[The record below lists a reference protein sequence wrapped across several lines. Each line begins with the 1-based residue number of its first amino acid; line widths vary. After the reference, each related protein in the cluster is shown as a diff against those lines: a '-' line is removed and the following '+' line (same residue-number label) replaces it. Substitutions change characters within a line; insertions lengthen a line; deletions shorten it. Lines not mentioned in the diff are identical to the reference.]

1 MDSWNARS
9 SYLSFALLA
18 VLSFQTIIPYA
29 LNASDLKDIS
39 KTGNGNEPY
48 EDKGIVQPHNE
59 LPEGVAF
66 SVNAGFY
73 TSSFELMLT
82 HPDGDAVIHYT
93 LDGSLPDHNSPVYTG
108 PLNIKDRS
116 GEENK
121 YSMIP
126 TNHIDGLH
134 GWKEP
139 AGKIAKGNVVRAR
152 AIIPGYPDGPVSSAT
167 YFVFPE
173 GRERYSMD
181 VISIITDPANLFSD
195 SSGIYVPGDSFTGR
209 ESTGNYFGRGE
220 EWERPASFELFRDG
234 SVFSQDIGIRIHG
247 GWTRRV
253 PVKSLRLYARSK
265 YGASRFNFQ
274 VFPDQPQTGFN
285 RLILRNSGNDYFV
298 TMFKDALAQ
307 ILVNHLDP
315 DTQSYRPAVVF
326 INGEFWGIKN
336 IRERYDRHYLAR
348 VYGVDPE
355 NIDLLTDTGTVIEG
369 DNSCYIQMLEFI
381 ENNDLSVEDNYKR
394 VAEMM
399 DIDNFLDY
407 YSSQIFFANTD
418 WPSNN
423 IDYWRLRTGY
433 DPFAPK
439 GHDGRW
445 RWLLYDVDRAMS
457 LKSFNM
463 ISHLTAENNDPENNR
478 HNLILRCLLE
488 NENFSNSFINSI
500 ADHLNTT
507 FLPSRINSVIDS
519 ISNLVEPEIDEHI
532 NRWGYPVS
540 RDFWDDQVIKMY
552 EDASDRPWYVI
563 YYLMQHFGID
573 TTVTVT
579 VTGSSGDMGYIR
591 VNSVDVKPSTPGVTG
606 GESWTGTYFYGIPV
620 EIEAIPSEG
629 CIFSHWTGNIP
640 DTLLTNMVLNITP
653 LADIDLEAHF
663 VYTET
668 PELIS
673 SWFFG
678 TDLPNDTPLE
688 TIYPVYSRFQ
698 DTKLSYRSSLE
709 GYPFEQGHPNWRK
722 ASLERRNAPTEINY
736 NHQANNGTPYD
747 NSDMRGVQ
755 VKQPLAEGER
765 QNTIIFH
772 LPTTGYKD
780 IFFSFA
786 AIDEGAAGS
795 INTDCSVSGNEQD
808 WISVGAGY
816 DTMNLYGTYHLYELD
831 LSVLEEAFDNPD
843 LKLRIRFDAEDMY
856 VDEGNRV
863 TFNNFSLHGTPADP
877 AGIGL
882 PQPQAG
888 RTTDPDDEMI
898 EIIYPNPAGSTLS
911 VRLRRAL
918 TDFATVSL
926 VTVDGSVIIEQIID
940 AGTITIILNVEDPG
954 PGIYFLSLKTGNYY
968 ETAPVI
974 IK

>member
-1 MDSWNARS
+1 MDSWTVRL
-9 SYLSFALLA
+9 SYLSFIVLA
-18 VLSFQTIIPYA
+18 AISFHAIIPHA
-29 LNASDLKDIS
+29 LKASELNGFC
-39 KTGNGNEPY
+39 KTGYDTDPY
-48 EDKGIVQPHNE
+48 TDTGVVQPRNE
-59 LPEGVAF
+59 LPEGVSF
-66 SVNAGFY
+66 SVNPGFY
-73 TSSFELMLT
+73 TGSFELLLT
-82 HPDGDAVIHYT
+82 HPDSDAVIHYT
-93 LDGSLPDHNSPVYTG
+93 LDGSLPDQNSPVYSS

-139 AGKIAKGNVVRAR
+139 AGKVAKGNIVRAR
-152 AIIPGYPDGPVSSAT
+152 AVITGYPDGPVSSAT

-195 SSGIYVPGDSFTGR
+195 STGIYVPGDSFTGS

-234 SVFSQDIGIRIHG
+234 SVFRQDIGIRIHG

-253 PVKSLRLYARSK
+253 PVKSLRLYARSD

-274 VFPDQPQTGFN
+274 IFPDQPQNEFN
-285 RLILRNSGNDYFV
+285 RLILRNSGNDYYV
-298 TMFKDALAQ
+298 TMFKDAAAQ

-336 IRERYDRHYLAR
+336 IRERYDSHYLAR
-348 VYGVDPE
+348 VYGIDPE
-355 NIDLLTDTGTVIEG
+355 NIDLLTDQGIVIGG
-369 DNSCYIQMLEFI
+369 DSTSYIQMLEFI
-381 ENNDLSVEDNYKR
+381 EANDLSIEENYNR

-399 DIDNFLDY
+399 DINNFLDY

-463 ISHLTAENNDPENNR
+463 ISHLTAESNDPDNKWQ
-478 HNLILRCLLE
+478 NLILRCLLK
-488 NENFSNSFINSI
+488 NENFSNSFINRI

-507 FLPSRINSVIDS
+507 FLPARINSVIDS
-519 ISNLVEPEIDEHI
+519 ISSLVEPEIDEHI
-532 NRWGYPVS
+532 SRWGYPVS
-540 RDFWDDQVIKMY
+540 RDFWDGQVMKMY

-573 TTVTVT
+573 TTVSVT
-579 VTGSSGDMGYIR
+579 VKPCSGDMGYIR
-591 VNSVDVKPSTPGVTG
+591 VNSVDVKPSTPGITG
-606 GESWTGTYFYGIPV
+606 DESWTGTYFYGIPV
-620 EIEAIPSEG
+620 EVEAIPSEG
-629 CIFSHWTGNIP
+629 YIFSHWTGNIQ
-640 DTLLTNMVLNITP
+640 DTLRANKVLSIVP
-653 LADIDLEAHF
+653 VGDIDLEAHF
-663 VYTET
+663 TYAGT

-673 SWFFG
+673 FWFFG
-678 TDLPNDTPLE
+678 TNLPNNTPLE
-688 TIYPVYSRFQ
+688 TIYPVYSKFQ
-698 DTKLSYRSSLE
+698 DTKLSYSSSLE
-709 GYPFEQGHPNWRK
+709 GYPFEQDHPNWRK

-736 NHQANNGTPYD
+736 NHAANNGTPYE
-747 NSDMRGVQ
+747 NSDMRGIQ

-780 IFFSFA
+780 IFFRFA

-795 INTDCSVSGNEQD
+795 IITDCSVSGNEQE
-808 WISVGAGY
+808 WISIGAGY
-816 DTMNLYGTYHLYELD
+816 DTMNLYGTYHLYEMN
-831 LSVLEEAFDNPD
+831 LSMLEGAVNNPD
-843 LKLRIRFDAEDMY
+843 LMLRIRFEAGDMHA
-856 VDEGNRV
+856 DQGNRV
-863 TFNNFSLHGTPADP
+863 SFNNFSLHGTPADP
-877 AGIGL
+877 TGIGL
-882 PQPQAG
+882 PLPQTV
-888 RTTDPDDEMI
+888 RTTDPDDDLI

-911 VRLRRAL
+911 VRLRREL
-918 TDFATVSL
+918 TDFASVSL
-926 VTVDGSVIIEQIID
+926 VSVDGSVINEQIIGP
-940 AGTITIILNVEDPG
+940 GTRSFILNLENTN
-954 PGIYFLSLKTGNYY
+954 PGIYFLRLVTGNYY
-968 ETAPVI
+968 EVATVI